1 MTEEFIT
8 KMIYDALLMILKLS
22 LPTLIVGL
30 LVGIVVGILQATTQI
45 QEMTLSFIPKMI
57 AVFLVILI
65 MGQWMLKSLIEFTI
79 ELIHYIPNIK

>member
-22 LPTLIVGL
+22 MPTLIVGL
-30 LVGIVVGILQATTQI
+30 LVGVIVGILQATTQI

-65 MGQWMLKSLIEFTI
+65 MGQWMLMSLIEYTI
-79 ELIHYIPNIK
+79 ELIHFIPNLK

>member
-8 KMIYDALLMILKLS
+8 KIIYEALLMILKLS
-22 LPTLIVGL
+22 MPALLVGL
-30 LVGIVVGILQATTQI
+30 LVGLIVGILQATTQI

-65 MGQWMLKSLIEFTI
+65 MGQWMLNNLMEFTI
-79 ELIHYIPNIK
+79 ELIHFIPNLK

>member
-22 LPTLIVGL
+22 MPTLIVGL
-30 LVGIVVGILQATTQI
+30 LVGVIVGILQATTQI

-57 AVFLVILI
+57 AVFSVILI
-65 MGQWMLKSLIEFTI
+65 MGQWMLKSLIEYTI
-79 ELIHYIPNIK
+79 ELIHFIPNLK

>member
-22 LPTLIVGL
+22 MPTLIVGL
-30 LVGIVVGILQATTQI
+30 LVGVIVGILQATTQI

-65 MGQWMLKSLIEFTI
+65 MGQWMLKSLIEYTV
-79 ELIHYIPNIK
+79 ELIRYIPNLK

>member
-22 LPTLIVGL
+22 MPTLIVGL
-30 LVGIVVGILQATTQI
+30 LVGVIVGILQATTQI

-65 MGQWMLKSLIEFTI
+65 MGQWMLKSLIEYTI
-79 ELIHYIPNIK
+79 ELIHFIPNLK

>member
-8 KMIYDALLMILKLS
+8 KIIYEALLMILKLS
-22 LPTLIVGL
+22 MPALLVGL
-30 LVGIVVGILQATTQI
+30 LVGLIVGILQATTQI

-65 MGQWMLKSLIEFTI
+65 MGQWMLKNLMEFTI
-79 ELIHYIPNIK
+79 ELIHFIPNLK

>member
-22 LPTLIVGL
+22 MPTLIVGL
-30 LVGIVVGILQATTQI
+30 LVGVIVGILQATTQI

-65 MGQWMLKSLIEFTI
+65 MGQWMLKNLIEYTV
-79 ELIHYIPNIK
+79 ELIRFIPNLK